1 MGDQTGFPLVLSGPS
16 GGGKTSVCDALRH
29 RRTDVEFS
37 ISATSR
43 SPRAGEVDGV
53 HYHFVSR
60 DRFQEM
66 ARDGD
71 LLEWAEVHGELY
83 GTPMSNLSVCSDSG
97 RVLLLDIDVQG
108 ARTVRGNLPSAVLV
122 FLLPPSAGHLL
133 ERLRGRGSE
142 DPDALQRRMRSALLE
157 LEAVS
162 EFDYVVVNDELS
174 STVDAVESILVA
186 ECAAV
191 RRLGADVMGRA
202 AALAAELKE
211 TMSGT

>member
-1 MGDQTGFPLVLSGPS
+1 MSDQTGVPLVLSGPS
-16 GGGKTSVCDALRH
+16 GGGKTSVCDALRD

-43 SPRAGEVDGV
+43 SPRAGEVDGA

-71 LLEWAEVHGELY
+71 LLEWAEVHGDLY
-83 GTPMSNLSVCSDSG
+83 GTPRSNLSCTDSG

-108 ARTVRGNLPSAVLV
+108 ARAVRRELPSAVLV
-122 FLLPPSAGHLL
+122 FLLPPSAGQLL
-133 ERLRGRGSE
+133 DRLRGRGSE
-142 DPDALQRRMRSALLE
+142 NPDALKRRMRSALSE

-162 EFDYVVVNDELS
+162 EFDYAVVNDELS
-174 STVDAVESILVA
+174 STVAAVESILVA
-186 ECAAV
+186 ERAAV
-191 RRLGADVMGRA
+191 RRLGADVTDRA
-202 AALAAELKE
+202 TALATELKE
-211 TMSGT
+211 AMSGT

>member
-1 MGDQTGFPLVLSGPS
+1 M
-16 GGGKTSVCDALRH
+16 
-29 RRTDVEFS
+29 
-37 ISATSR
+37 
-43 SPRAGEVDGV
+43 GEVDGE

-71 LLEWAEVHGELY
+71 LLEWAEVHGEFY
-83 GTPMSNLSVCSDSG
+83 GTPLSNLSVYADSG

-108 ARTVRGNLPSAVLV
+108 ARAVRQNVQSAVLV
-122 FLLPPSAGHLL
+122 FLMPPSAERLL

-142 DPDALQRRMRSALLE
+142 DPGALQRRMRSALSE
-157 LEAVS
+157 LEAVR
-162 EFDYVVVNDELS
+162 EFDYAVINDELS

-186 ECAAV
+186 ERASV
-191 RRLGADVMGRA
+191 QRLGADAVDRA
-202 AALAAELKE
+202 AALANELKE